1 MTSPSLGVT
10 LRTGT
15 TQVQAVQLVGLAA
28 DAGVWA
34 GDQVLSVRGQLVATG
49 ADIVAAMSGLTMGD
63 ALELQVARGGQ
74 VVALQTVVAP
84 PPPLVVS
91 LGVSLRPGTTE
102 VLSVTPA
109 GLAATAGVLAG
120 DQLMSV
126 NGRLLASGADVRA
139 ALEGCGEGEVVSLQV
154 NRSGVITP
162 LRAIVHSSM
171 LAESTAPARAAVPAA
186 AASSV
191 AVLPPA
197 GWYPSPAGD
206 GTQRYWDGA
215 QWSAA
220 TGPAQYGV
228 ARPQYAQTSGLAVA
242 SLICAFLVP
251 FVLPIIL
258 GVAAKND
265 IRRSNGTK
273 SGEGLAT
280 AGIVLGWIFTIIT
293 VLWLLVV
300 FAALSSSSSRGY

>member
-1 MTSPSLGVT
+1 MTSPSLGVS

-15 TQVQAVQLVGLAA
+15 TQVQAVQQVGLAA
-28 DAGVWA
+28 DAGVSA

-49 ADIVAAMSGLTMGD
+49 ADIVAAMSGLSVGD
-63 ALELQVARGGQ
+63 AFDLQVARGGQ
-74 VVALQTVVAP
+74 VVALQTIVAP
-84 PPPLVVS
+84 PPPLAVS
-91 LGVSLRPGTTE
+91 MGVSLRPGTTQ
-102 VLSVTPA
+102 VMSVAPA

-139 ALEGCGEGEVVSLQV
+139 ALDGCSEGEVVSLQV
-154 NRSGVITP
+154 NRSGVVTP
-162 LRAIVHSSM
+162 LQAIVHSSM
-171 LAESTAPARAAVPAA
+171 LAERTAPARAAVT
-186 AASSV
+186 ASS
-191 AVLPPA
+191 AALPPA

-206 GTQRYWDGA
+206 GTQRYWDGT

-273 SGEGLAT
+273 TGEGLAT

-293 VLWLLVV
+293 VLWVFVV
-300 FAALSSSSSRGY
+300 FAALSS